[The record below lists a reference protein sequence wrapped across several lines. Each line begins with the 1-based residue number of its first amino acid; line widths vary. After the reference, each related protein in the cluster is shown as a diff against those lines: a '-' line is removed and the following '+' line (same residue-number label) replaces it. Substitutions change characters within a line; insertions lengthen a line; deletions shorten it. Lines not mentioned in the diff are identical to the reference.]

1 MQKWKLSEIVLL
13 GFLAFLFGAVFM
25 LAGYLYT
32 GLVMVLTPIG
42 LSPFANEIL
51 FGMWTMAA
59 PVAGMLIRKPGSS
72 VLGEVFASIA
82 EMLYGSYFGAGVILS
97 GILQGAGTELGFT
110 LTKYKRYDTVPLIY
124 GAIGTTIISFTYEF
138 FKFGYGT
145 YGIIMVCGLFIV
157 RLLSVLFF
165 GVVLVKEI
173 MKLYEIFKR
182 SEGIAR

>member
-32 GLVMVLTPIG
+32 GLEILLTPAG

-59 PVAGMLIRKPGSS
+59 PVAGILIQKPGSS
-72 VLGEVFASIA
+72 ILGEVFASVA

-97 GILQGAGTELGFT
+97 GLLQGSGTELGFL
-110 LTKYKRYDTVPLIY
+110 LTRYKRYDTISLIY
-124 GAIGTTIISFTYEF
+124 GALGTTIISFFYEF
-138 FKFGYGT
+138 FKFGYGS
-145 YGIIMVCGLFIV
+145 YGIIMVVSLLIV
-157 RLLSVLFF
+157 RFLSVMFF
-165 GVVLVKEI
+165 GVILVKQT
-173 MKLYEIFKR
+173 MKLYEVFKK
-182 SEGIAR
+182 SEV